1 MNKIKVSIIN
11 KPEICDERLVS
22 SITKLTYS
30 KRLANVED
38 VREQLVDVDNST
50 TAIAENTLKYN
61 HTTICEH
68 LNITFVLQNISRA
81 TSLQI
86 VRHRLASY
94 TSSSTHYIDY
104 SAALTDPTDYFVTPL
119 EIMEGT
125 EEQKKLYHD
134 SCVRSIQDYCQ
145 LIKLGQKCEV
155 ARDVLPNSFRCTL
168 VMTVN
173 LRSLKNFLNLRLC
186 GVNTTEIN
194 YIAMLMYDEL
204 VKLFPTISQYLVPD
218 CAQPACP
225 ACKQGKRI
233 ENCYYKKWSIEKMHE
248 KYRSLV
254 NS

>member
-11 KPEICDERLVS
+11 KPKICDERLVS

-38 VREQLVDVDNST
+38 AREQLVDVDNST

-104 SAALTDPTDYFVTPL
+104 STALVDPTDYF
-119 EIMEGT
+119 G
-125 EEQKKLYHD
+125 
-134 SCVRSIQDYCQ
+134 DY
-145 LIKLGQKCEV
+145 G
-155 ARDVLPNSFRCTL
+155 RDRRAENTL
-168 VMTVN
+168 
-173 LRSLKNFLNLRLC
+173 S
-186 GVNTTEIN
+186 
-194 YIAMLMYDEL
+194 
-204 VKLFPTISQYLVPD
+204 
-218 CAQPACP
+218 
-225 ACKQGKRI
+225 
-233 ENCYYKKWSIEKMHE
+233 
-248 KYRSLV
+248 
-254 NS
+254 